1 MECLEKPGA
10 DTFKRWLTSV
20 QAKTAS
26 ESRIKPKKAV
36 VRCKACNAQITENE
50 FLIPILGETHHFFT
64 NPAGVGFDILTYAQA
79 EGCSISG
86 TPTEDFTWFEGY
98 SWQYSYCR
106 ECHTHLGWYYCCEE
120 IDRFFGLITD
130 RLKLD

>member
-1 MECLEKPGA
+1 MECLDKPGA

-50 FLIPILGETHHFFT
+50 FLIPILGEPTTFL
-64 NPAGVGFDILTYAQA
+64 PIRREWDSIYSPMPKQKDAPSAARPPKILPGLKAIAGSTATA
-79 EGCSISG
+79 ENATPIWAGIIAAKKSIDS
-86 TPTEDFTWFEGY
+86 
-98 SWQYSYCR
+98 
-106 ECHTHLGWYYCCEE
+106 LV
-120 IDRFFGLITD
+120 
-130 RLKLD
+130 